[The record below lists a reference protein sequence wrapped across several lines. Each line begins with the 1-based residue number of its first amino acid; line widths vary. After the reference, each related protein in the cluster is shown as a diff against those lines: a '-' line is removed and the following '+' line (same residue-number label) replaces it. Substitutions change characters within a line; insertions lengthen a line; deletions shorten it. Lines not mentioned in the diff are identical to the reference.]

1 MDRGAG
7 DSYCSLVRLVVN
19 LRVQLG
25 HAKWQKS
32 LEVGTI
38 LNPSMWLSGPK
49 EAHGG
54 SAVAAAMGPL
64 RRIR

>member
-1 MDRGAG
+1 
-7 DSYCSLVRLVVN
+7 V
-19 LRVQLG
+19 
-25 HAKWQKS
+25 
-32 LEVGTI
+32 
-38 LNPSMWLSGPK
+38 SGPK